1 MKPIHW
7 ILGGMA
13 LGAAAAIIILYEP
26 GMQHETG
33 SGNIEDAANQAWRW
47 GTKKRFGGAADR
59 LVGRAKETIGRGTG
73 DGDLAGEGIVDPAA
87 QSARPPTTAIASPTA
102 ALPHCPKSIV
112 DMANTWATSLVP
124 ICNSHGGP

>member
-13 LGAAAAIIILYEP
+13 LGAAVAVILLSEP
-26 GMQHETG
+26 DLQHETR

-59 LVGRAKETIGRGTG
+59 LVGRAKESIGRVTG
-73 DGDLAGEGIVDPAA
+73 DDNLVGEGVINQAA
-87 QSARPPTTAIASPTA
+87 GAVKDTAGRWGHAVGETIHD
-102 ALPHCPKSIV
+102 L
-112 DMANTWATSLVP
+112 NR
-124 ICNSHGGP
+124 